1 MSRFSNMSI
10 EQLKALGIEIEEA
23 VDESKLLED
32 EDGNLVDSNGEIVTY
47 YEDRTDIEFE
57 DDDEDVGE
65 DIGEEDEEDI
75 DLDDM
80 DFGKIKL
87 NKPNEIKQE
96 VIENHAESEE
106 IYDEEYGEEY
116 DEEYE
121 DGYEIDDLN
130 DMPLE
135 DLEKLLADMKK
146 DEEETKKNTEEETP
160 EKVIEQMN
168 NVGLSESERDTE
180 TLFDSTG
187 NPIQLKLNG
196 TLSIEILKL
205 DDIFIPPRTRKN
217 DKEDMI
223 ELEKSIQQWG
233 LIEPLHVIPYKDKYI
248 IVSGVRRYIAMR
260 NLRMEEAPCII
271 DTTRKK
277 DIIRY
282 LEVISNGIRR
292 YKFVELMD
300 FGAYIEKKQ
309 PVLKSEVIENIL
321 GMEAGDYLKAKYIQT
336 MDEFGVLAEVILGK
350 KSIKEGFKKI
360 EKELAKLDKEKLEQA
375 EKNIEANPDGTYDYN
390 SLQLE
395 KPNEQTT
402 KDRQP
407 LPRHLVDRIRARDGH
422 TCQSCGLGFYQ
433 PELTSVFETHHVVPV
448 HNKGNDD
455 DNNLLTICSNCHK
468 IIHSYADNKFNP
480 PENRLSHYT
489 NVILLGNIIKN
500 GLPEGRKA
508 YEFFMSNAEQPWLEN

>member
-1 MSRFSNMSI
+1 MSI

-32 EDGNLVDSNGEIVTY
+32 EDGNLVDNNGEIVTY
-47 YEDRTDIEFE
+47 FEDRTDIEHEFYDEDEKEQVEE
-57 DDDEDVGE
+57 DDDKEV
-65 DIGEEDEEDI
+65 
-75 DLDDM
+75 DLGDM
-80 DFGKIKL
+80 DFGKIKF
-87 NKPNEIKQE
+87 NKPTE
-96 VIENHAESEE
+96 VQQVEEVVEENHTESEE
-106 IYDEEYGEEY
+106 VLDKDFDNEEY

-121 DGYEIDDLN
+121 EEDGPEIDDLN
-130 DMPLE
+130 NMPLE
-135 DLEKLLADMKK
+135 DLEKLLADMKQ
-146 DEEETKKNTEEETP
+146 DEEEAKKQIGDVTP
-160 EKVIEQMN
+160 EKVIKEMN

-180 TLFDSTG
+180 TLFDTTG
-187 NPIQLKLNG
+187 NPIELQING

-205 DDIFIPPRTRKN
+205 ADIFIPPRTRKN
-217 DKEDMI
+217 DKEEMI

-233 LIEPLHVIPYKDKYI
+233 LIEPLHVIPYKGKYI
-248 IVSGVRRYIAMR
+248 IASGVRRYIAMT

-282 LEVISNGIRR
+282 VEVISNGVKR
-292 YKFVELMD
+292 YKFLELMD

-309 PVLKSEVIENIL
+309 PILKSEVIENIL
-321 GMEAGDYLKAKYIQT
+321 GMEPGDYLKAKYIQT
-336 MDEFGVLAEVILGK
+336 MDEFGVLGEVILGK

-360 EKELAKLDKEKLEQA
+360 EKELAKLDKEKMEQA
-375 EKNIEANPDGTYDYN
+375 EKHIETNPDGTYDYN

-395 KPNEQTT
+395 PANEQTT

-407 LPRHLVDRIRARDGH
+407 LPRHVVDRIRARDGH

-448 HNKGNDD
+448 HNHGNDD
-455 DNNLLTICSNCHK
+455 DNNLLTVCSNCHK
-468 IIHSYADNKFNP
+468 IVHAYADSKFNP

-489 NVILLGNIIKN
+489 NIILLGNIIKT

-508 YEFFMSNAEQPWLEN
+508 YELFMSNAEQPWLEN